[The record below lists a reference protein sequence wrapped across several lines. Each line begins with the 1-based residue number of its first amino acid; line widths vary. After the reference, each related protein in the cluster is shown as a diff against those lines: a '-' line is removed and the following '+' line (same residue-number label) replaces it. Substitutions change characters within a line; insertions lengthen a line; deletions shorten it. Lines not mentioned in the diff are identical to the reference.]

1 VDPLF
6 RHRARLGI
14 GAFFALRFLGLIV
27 YSSAGRLSEAGADSL
42 RLFEALVV
50 LGTVAA
56 LWGCWAL
63 ARGKGYPAWLG
74 LAGLAGILG
83 IVVLALLPDRTP
95 PGPAG
100 SPPPAADGPRPD

>member
-1 VDPLF
+1 MDPLF

-56 LWGCWAL
+56 LL
-63 ARGKGYPAWLG
+63 
-74 LAGLAGILG
+74 
-83 IVVLALLPDRTP
+83 
-95 PGPAG
+95 PAG
-100 SPPPAADGPRPD
+100 AGTPQVAFRVGHADTLDAPTPRRPVADVLT